1 MKDFI
6 ENQLKEIKE
15 KVGDKKAILG
25 LSGGVDSAVCA
36 VLVHKAIGD
45 KLTCVFVDNGLL
57 RKGEREEVEEVF
69 GKEIGINLITVD
81 AQERFLTQLEGLD
94 DPEAKR
100 MIIGE
105 EFIKV
110 FEEEQAKLEDHDF
123 LIQGT
128 IYPDIAES
136 GKEGGELI
144 KSHHNVGGLPEDI
157 NFQLIE
163 PLRTLYKTQV
173 REVGELLGLP
183 KSIVY
188 RQPFPGPGLAVR
200 VLGEVTREKLD
211 IVRRADYIYRDE
223 IDKAGLTYKIWQY
236 FVAIPPF
243 KAVGVVDGKRS
254 YSHCVIVRAVDSEDA
269 MEAHWYQIPHDV
281 MDKISRRITKEI
293 PEVVRVLFD
302 ITNKPPGTI
311 EFE

>member
-57 RKGEREEVEEVF
+57 RQGEREEVEEVF